1 MNSDKVMEQQ
11 PPEDKTPEYYEK
23 LLEKH
28 GLLKTPLDPA
38 RRERFLPTKDQL
50 RVVLAF
56 VESAEICRSVKGTE
70 RVRGQE
76 IPAYAV
82 CVGSWVPRLLPE
94 VELTIQRNPQWFEG
108 LYRRVY
114 W

>member
-1 MNSDKVMEQQ
+1 MTGER
-11 PPEDKTPEYYEK
+11 TPEYYEK

-28 GLLKTPLDPA
+28 GLLKPA
-38 RRERFLPTKDQL
+38 LEPAKRERFLPTKDQL
-50 RVVLAF
+50 RVILAF
-56 VESAEICRSVKGTE
+56 LEATETCRSVKGTQ

-82 CVGSWVPRLLPE
+82 CIGSWVPRLLPE
-94 VELTIQRNPQWFEG
+94 VELTIQRNPGWFEE

-114 W
+114 WT